1 MDYLP
6 LFHNLKGR
14 RVVVVGGG
22 EIALRKVRLVQEA
35 GALITL
41 VAKDFCPDL
50 LDMHSTDIKRGG
62 NTLKLITAAYEHQ
75 HLLQYPDAVLVI
87 AATNDTELNR
97 LVSEHAQSSNMLS
110 NVVDDPGFSTVIFP
124 SIVDRSPIQV
134 AISSG
139 GDAPVLVRLLRTR
152 FESLLPAGMAKLGSL
167 AGSFRERVKT
177 KFANGA
183 DRKAFWEE
191 VFYGPIAE
199 QAYANNL
206 DRAEQLLTEKLANT
220 EEFKTGEVY
229 LVGGGPGDP
238 DLLTFKALRLMQQA
252 DIVLYDRLVSK
263 EVLNL
268 VRRDATRIYVG
279 KTAGDHPVTQDNI
292 NQKLVD
298 YALEGNRVVR
308 LKGGDPFIFGRGGEE
323 IETLAEHNIPFQV
336 VPGITAASGCA
347 SYAGIPLTHRDHAQS
362 VRFIAG
368 HLRSGKM
375 DLNWAELVQ
384 PNQTLVFYMGLN
396 GMETICLQLK
406 QHGLD
411 ATTPA
416 ALIEKGTSDRQQVF
430 VGNLDSLPSIVR
442 TAGAKAPT
450 LIIVG
455 HVVSLHD
462 QLAWFNQSE
471 NPLHGVINKNNE
483 IQNSAKDK

>member
-14 RVVVVGGG
+14 RIVVVGGG

-35 GALITL
+35 SALITII
-41 VAKDFCPDL
+41 AKDYCPDL
-50 LDMHSTDIKRGG
+50 LEMAAKDKAAGCNG
-62 NTLKLITAAYEHQ
+62 LELITAAYEHR
-75 HLLQYPDAVLVI
+75 HLLQYPDTVMVI
-87 AATNDTELNR
+87 AATNDRDLNR
-97 LVSEHAQSSNMLS
+97 LVSEHAQAAYMLS

-152 FESLLPAGMAKLGSL
+152 FESLLPAGMAKLGAL
-167 AGSFRERVKT
+167 AGSFRERVKS
-177 KFANGA
+177 KFSNGA

-206 DRAEQLLTEKLANT
+206 EEAERLLEDKLERT
-220 EEFKTGEVY
+220 DEFKTGEVY

-279 KTAGDHPVTQDNI
+279 KTAGDHPVTQGNI

-298 YALEGNRVVR
+298 YALKGNRVVR

-323 IETLAEHNIPFQV
+323 IETLAEHGIPFQV

-375 DLNWAELVQ
+375 DLNWPELVQ

-396 GMETICLQLK
+396 GMETICQQLK
-406 QHGLD
+406 EHGLD
-411 ATTPA
+411 PTTPT

-430 VGNLDSLPSIVR
+430 VGDLDTLPRIVR
-442 TAGAKAPT
+442 DAGAKAPT

-455 HVVSLHD
+455 SVVSLHKK
-462 QLAWFNQSE
+462 LAWFN
-471 NPLHGVINKNNE
+471 NPINKIDGTINKNN
-483 IQNSAKDK
+483 DV

>member
-14 RVVVVGGG
+14 NIMVVGGG

-35 GALITL
+35 SAIITI

-50 LDMHSTDIKRGG
+50 LEMDAADKKHGCNGLR
-62 NTLKLITAAYEHQ
+62 LITAAYDHQ
-75 HLLQYPDAVLVI
+75 HMLDISNIVMVI
-87 AATNDTELNR
+87 AATNDRDLNR
-97 LVSEHAQSSNMLS
+97 LVSEHAQSANILS

-124 SIVDRSPIQV
+124 SIVDRSPIQI

-139 GDAPVLVRLLRTR
+139 GDAPVLVRLLRTK
-152 FESLLPAGMAKLGSL
+152 FEALLPAGMSKLGAL
-167 AGSFRERVKT
+167 AGSFRERVKA
-177 KFANGA
+177 KFSNGA

-206 DRAEQLLTEKLANT
+206 DEAERLLTDKLDNT
-220 EEFKTGEVY
+220 DEFKTGEVY

-252 DIVLYDRLVSK
+252 DIVLYDRLVSP

-268 VRRDATRIYVG
+268 VRRDASRIFVG
-279 KTAGDHPVTQDNI
+279 KTAGDHPVTQENI

-375 DLNWAELVQ
+375 DLNWPELVQ
-384 PNQTLVFYMGLN
+384 PNQTLVFYMGLS
-396 GMETICLQLK
+396 GMETICQHLK
-406 QHGLD
+406 DHGLAAD
-411 ATTPA
+411 TPV
-416 ALIEKGTSDRQQVF
+416 ALVEKGTTDKQRVF
-430 VGNLDSLPSIVR
+430 TGNLDTLPAIVR
-442 TAGAKAPT
+442 EAGAKAPT

-455 HVVSLHD
+455 HVVSLHNK
-462 QLAWFNQSE
+462 LNWFN
-471 NPLHGVINKNNE
+471 V
-483 IQNSAKDK
+483 KD

>member
-6 LFHNLKGR
+6 LFHNLRGR
-14 RVVVVGGG
+14 RILVVGGG

-35 GALITL
+35 SALITI
-41 VAKDFCPDL
+41 VAKEFCPDL
-50 LDMHSTDIKRGG
+50 LEMDAKDRADGCNG
-62 NTLKLITAAYEHQ
+62 LELITAAYQHQ
-75 HLLQYPDAVLVI
+75 YLLNYPDTVMVI
-87 AATNDTELNR
+87 AATNDRELNR
-97 LVSEHAQSSNMLS
+97 QVSEHAQAANMLS

-152 FESLLPAGMAKLGSL
+152 FESLLPAGMAKLGAL
-167 AGSFRERVKT
+167 AGSFRERVKA
-177 KFANGA
+177 KFDSGA
-183 DRKAFWEE
+183 DRKAFWED

-206 DRAEQLLTEKLANT
+206 DEAERLLADKLANT
-220 EEFKTGEVY
+220 DGFKTGEVY

-323 IETLAEHNIPFQV
+323 IETLAEHGIPFQV

-375 DLNWAELVQ
+375 DLNWPELVQ

-396 GMETICLQLK
+396 GMETICQQLK
-406 QHGLD
+406 EHGLD
-411 ATTPA
+411 ARTPA

-430 VGNLDSLPSIVR
+430 VGDLDSLPEMVR
-442 TAGAKAPT
+442 DAGAKAPT

-455 HVVSLHD
+455 TVVSLHSK
-462 QLAWFNQSE
+462 LAWFSKPGNQLE
-471 NPLHGVINKNNE
+471 GVINKNNE
-483 IQNSAKDK
+483 I

>member
-14 RVVVVGGG
+14 NIMVVGGG

-35 GALITL
+35 SAIITI

-50 LDMHSTDIKRGG
+50 LEMDAADKKHGCNG
-62 NTLKLITAAYEHQ
+62 LHLITASYEHQ
-75 HLLQYPDAVLVI
+75 QMLDIPNIVMVI
-87 AATNDTELNR
+87 AATNDRDLNR
-97 LVSEHAQSSNMLS
+97 LVSEHAQSANILS

-139 GDAPVLVRLLRTR
+139 GDAPVLVRLLRTK
-152 FESLLPAGMAKLGSL
+152 FEALLPAGMSKLGAL
-167 AGSFRERVKT
+167 AGSFRERVKA
-177 KFANGA
+177 KFSNGA

-206 DRAEQLLTEKLANT
+206 DEAERLLTDKLDNT
-220 EEFKTGEVY
+220 DEFKTGEVY

-252 DIVLYDRLVSK
+252 DIVLYDRLVSP

-268 VRRDATRIYVG
+268 VRRDASRIFVG
-279 KTAGDHPVTQDNI
+279 KTAGDHPVTQENI

-298 YALEGNRVVR
+298 FALEGNRVVR

-323 IETLAEHNIPFQV
+323 IETLAQHNIPFQV

-375 DLNWAELVQ
+375 DLNWPELVQ
-384 PNQTLVFYMGLN
+384 PNQTLVFYMGLS
-396 GMETICLQLK
+396 GMETICQHLK
-406 QHGLD
+406 DHGLAAD
-411 ATTPA
+411 TPV
-416 ALIEKGTSDRQQVF
+416 ALVEKGTTDKQRVF
-430 VGNLDSLPSIVR
+430 TGNLDTLPAIVR
-442 TAGAKAPT
+442 EAGAKAPT

-455 HVVSLHD
+455 HVVSLHNK
-462 QLAWFNQSE
+462 LNWFN
-471 NPLHGVINKNNE
+471 V
-483 IQNSAKDK
+483 KD

>member
-14 RVVVVGGG
+14 NIMVVGGG

-35 GALITL
+35 SAIITI

-50 LDMHSTDIKRGG
+50 LAMDAADKKHGCNGLR
-62 NTLKLITAAYEHQ
+62 LITAAYDHQ
-75 HLLQYPDAVLVI
+75 HMLDISNIVMVI
-87 AATNDTELNR
+87 AATNDRDLNR
-97 LVSEHAQSSNMLS
+97 LVSEHAQSANILS

-124 SIVDRSPIQV
+124 SIVDRSPIQI

-139 GDAPVLVRLLRTR
+139 GDAPVLVRLLRTK
-152 FESLLPAGMAKLGSL
+152 FEALLPAGMSKLGAL
-167 AGSFRERVKT
+167 AGSFRERVKA
-177 KFANGA
+177 KFSNGA

-206 DRAEQLLTEKLANT
+206 DEAERLLTDKLDNT
-220 EEFKTGEVY
+220 DEFKTGEVY

-252 DIVLYDRLVSK
+252 DIVLYDRLVSP

-268 VRRDATRIYVG
+268 VRRDASRIFVG
-279 KTAGDHPVTQDNI
+279 KTAGDHPVTQENI

-375 DLNWAELVQ
+375 DLNWPELVQ
-384 PNQTLVFYMGLN
+384 PNQTLVFYMGLS
-396 GMETICLQLK
+396 GMETICQHLK
-406 QHGLD
+406 DHGLAAD
-411 ATTPA
+411 TPV
-416 ALIEKGTSDRQQVF
+416 ALVEKGTTDKQRVF
-430 VGNLDSLPSIVR
+430 TGNLDTLPAIVR
-442 TAGAKAPT
+442 EAGAKAPT

-455 HVVSLHD
+455 HVVSLHNK
-462 QLAWFNQSE
+462 LNWFN
-471 NPLHGVINKNNE
+471 V
-483 IQNSAKDK
+483 KD

>member
-6 LFHNLKGR
+6 LFHKLKGQ

-22 EIALRKVRLVQEA
+22 EIALRKVRLVHDA

-41 VAKDFCPDL
+41 IAKDFCPDL
-50 LDMHSTDIKRGG
+50 LAMHRSDTEQGG
-62 NTLKLITAAYEHQ
+62 NTLELITAAYEHE
-75 HLLQYPDAVLVI
+75 HLLHYPDAVLVI
-87 AATNDTELNR
+87 AATNDAELNR
-97 LVSEHAQSSNMLS
+97 QVSEHAQSGNMLS

-167 AGSFRERVKT
+167 AGSFRERVKA

-206 DRAEQLLTEKLANT
+206 DRAEQLLSDKLANT
-220 EEFKTGEVY
+220 DEFKTGEVY

-279 KTAGDHPVTQDNI
+279 KTAGDHPVTQENI

-368 HLRSGKM
+368 HLRSGRM
-375 DLNWAELVQ
+375 DLNWTELVQ

-396 GMETICLQLK
+396 GMETICEQLK

-430 VGNLDSLPSIVR
+430 IGDLDSLPSIVR
-442 TAGAKAPT
+442 SAGAKAPT

-462 QLAWFNQSE
+462 QLAWFKQSQNQ
-471 NPLHGVINKNNE
+471 LQGVIDKNNA
-483 IQNSAKDK
+483 I

>member
-14 RVVVVGGG
+14 NILVIGGG

-35 GALITL
+35 SAIITI

-50 LDMHSTDIKRGG
+50 LEMDTQDKKHGCNG
-62 NTLKLITAAYEHQ
+62 LVLITAGYEHQ
-75 HLLQYPDAVLVI
+75 HMLDLPNIVMVI
-87 AATNDTELNR
+87 AATNDRDLNR
-97 LVSEHAQSSNMLS
+97 LVSEHAQAANILS
-110 NVVDDPGFSTVIFP
+110 NVVDDPKFSTVIFP
-124 SIVDRSPIQV
+124 SIVDRSPIQI

-152 FESLLPAGMAKLGSL
+152 FEALLPAGMSKLGSL
-167 AGSFRERVKT
+167 AGSFRKRVKA
-177 KFANGA
+177 KFSNGA

-206 DRAEQLLTEKLANT
+206 DEAERLLAHKLEST
-220 EEFKTGEVY
+220 DEFKTGEVY

-323 IETLAEHNIPFQV
+323 IETLAEQGIPFQV

-347 SYAGIPLTHRDHAQS
+347 SYAGIPLTHRDYAQS

-375 DLNWAELVQ
+375 DLNWPELVQ

-396 GMETICLQLK
+396 GMETICEQLK

-411 ATTPA
+411 AQTPA
-416 ALIEKGTSDRQQVF
+416 ALIEKGTTDRQQVF
-430 VGNLDSLPSIVR
+430 IGDLDSLPDIVR
-442 TAGAKAPT
+442 KAGAKAPT
-450 LIIVG
+450 LIVVG
-455 HVVSLHD
+455 HVVSLQD
-462 QLAWFNQSE
+462 KLAWFNVRE
-471 NPLHGVINKNNE
+471 N
-483 IQNSAKDK
+483 S

>member
-14 RVVVVGGG
+14 RVLVIGGG
-22 EIALRKVRLVQEA
+22 EVALRKVRLVQEA
-35 GALITL
+35 GALITI
-41 VAKDFCPDL
+41 VAKDFCSDL
-50 LDMHSTDIKRGG
+50 LEMDAEDKQRGHCS
-62 NTLKLITAAYEHQ
+62 LELIAAAYQ
-75 HLLQYPDAVLVI
+75 QRQLADNSNAVLVI
-87 AATNDTELNR
+87 AATNDRDLNR
-97 LVSEHAQSSNMLS
+97 RVSKQAQDAQMLV
-110 NVVDDPGFSTVIFP
+110 NVVDDPDFSTVIFP
-124 SIVDRSPIQV
+124 AIVDRSPIQI

-139 GDAPVLVRLLRTR
+139 GHAPVLVRLLRTQL
-152 FESLLPAGMAKLGSL
+152 ESLLPAGLSKLATL
-167 AGSFRERVKT
+167 AGKFRERVKT
-177 KFANGA
+177 KFARGA
-183 DRKAFWEE
+183 DRKAFWEQ

-199 QAYANNL
+199 RAYSNNL
-206 DRAEQLLTEKLANT
+206 EQAERLLTDKLDHSS
-220 EEFKTGEVY
+220 EFKTGEVY

-263 EVLNL
+263 QVLNL

-298 YALEGNRVVR
+298 YALEGKRVVR

-323 IETLAEHNIPFQV
+323 LETLAEHNIPFQV

-368 HLRSGKM
+368 HQRSGKL
-375 DLNWAELVQ
+375 DLNWPELIQ

-396 GMETICLQLK
+396 GLETICQQLK
-406 QHGLD
+406 DHGLS
-411 ATTPA
+411 AETPA
-416 ALIEKGTSDRQQVF
+416 ALVEKGTSDRQKVL
-430 VGNLDSLPSIVR
+430 VGDLDSLPEIVR
-442 TAGAKAPT
+442 TSGAKAPT
-450 LIIVG
+450 LIIIG
-455 HVVSLHD
+455 SVVKLHHS
-462 QLAWFNQSE
+462 LAWFN
-471 NPLHGVINKNNE
+471 L
-483 IQNSAKDK
+483 DKTPKSS

>member
-6 LFHNLKGR
+6 LFHNLRGR
-14 RVVVVGGG
+14 RVLVIGGG

-35 GALITL
+35 SALITI

-50 LDMHSTDIKRGG
+50 LEMDARDTADGCNG
-62 NTLKLITAAYEHQ
+62 LELISAAYQHQ
-75 HLLQYPDAVLVI
+75 HLLQHPDTVMVI
-87 AATNDTELNR
+87 AATNDRDLNR
-97 LVSEHAQSSNMLS
+97 LVSEHAQAAHMLA
-110 NVVDDPGFSTVIFP
+110 NVVDDPSFSTVIFP

-152 FESLLPAGMAKLGSL
+152 FESLLPAGMAKLGAL

-177 KFANGA
+177 KFASGA
-183 DRKAFWEE
+183 DRKAFWED

-206 DRAEQLLTEKLANT
+206 DEAERLLVDKLAST
-220 EEFKTGEVY
+220 DSFKTGEVY

-298 YALEGNRVVR
+298 YALKCNRVVR

-323 IETLAEHNIPFQV
+323 IETLAEQGIPFQV

-375 DLNWAELVQ
+375 DLNWPELVQ

-396 GMETICLQLK
+396 GMETICQQLK
-406 QHGLD
+406 DHGLNP
-411 ATTPA
+411 TTPA

-430 VGNLDSLPSIVR
+430 VGDLDTLPGIVR
-442 TAGAKAPT
+442 EAGAKAPT

-455 HVVSLHD
+455 SVVSLHNK
-462 QLAWFNQSE
+462 LAWFSNSGSKLE
-471 NPLHGVINKNNE
+471 GVINKNNE
-483 IQNSAKDK
+483 V

>member
-1 MDYLP
+1 M
-6 LFHNLKGR
+6 
-14 RVVVVGGG
+14 
-22 EIALRKVRLVQEA
+22 
-35 GALITL
+35 
-41 VAKDFCPDL
+41 
-50 LDMHSTDIKRGG
+50 
-62 NTLKLITAAYEHQ
+62 
-75 HLLQYPDAVLVI
+75 I
-87 AATNDTELNR
+87 AATNDRDLNR
-97 LVSEHAQSSNMLS
+97 LVSEHAQSANILS

-124 SIVDRSPIQV
+124 SIVDRSPIQI

-139 GDAPVLVRLLRTR
+139 GDAPVLVRLLRTK
-152 FESLLPAGMAKLGSL
+152 FEALLPAGMSKLGAL
-167 AGSFRERVKT
+167 AGSFRERVKA
-177 KFANGA
+177 KFSSGA

-206 DRAEQLLTEKLANT
+206 DEAERLLAEKLENSD
-220 EEFKTGEVY
+220 EFKTGEVY

-252 DIVLYDRLVSK
+252 DIVLYDRLVSP

-268 VRRDATRIYVG
+268 VRRDATRIFVG
-279 KTAGDHPVTQDNI
+279 KTAGDHPVTQENI

-323 IETLAEHNIPFQV
+323 IETLAAHNIPFQV

-347 SYAGIPLTHRDHAQS
+347 SYAGIPLTHRDYAQS

-375 DLNWAELVQ
+375 DLNWPELVQ
-384 PNQTLVFYMGLN
+384 PNQTLVFYMGLS
-396 GMETICLQLK
+396 GMETICQQLK
-406 QHGLD
+406 DHGLAED
-411 ATTPA
+411 TPV
-416 ALIEKGTSDRQQVF
+416 ALVEKGTTDNQRVF
-430 VGNLDSLPSIVR
+430 VGDLNNLPQVVRDSE
-442 TAGAKAPT
+442 AKAPT

-455 HVVSLHD
+455 HVVSLHNK
-462 QLAWFNQSE
+462 LAWFNL
-471 NPLHGVINKNNE
+471 NH
-483 IQNSAKDK
+483 

>member
-6 LFHNLKGR
+6 LFHNLRGR
-14 RVVVVGGG
+14 RVLVVGGG

-35 GALITL
+35 SALITI
-41 VAKDFCPDL
+41 VAKDYCPDL
-50 LDMHSTDIKRGG
+50 LEMAAKDSAAGCNG
-62 NTLKLITAAYEHQ
+62 LELITAAYEHR
-75 HLLQYPDAVLVI
+75 HLLQYPDTVMVI
-87 AATNDTELNR
+87 AATNDRDLNR
-97 LVSEHAQSSNMLS
+97 LVSEHAQAANMLS

-152 FESLLPAGMAKLGSL
+152 FESLLPAGMAKLGAL
-167 AGSFRERVKT
+167 AGSFRERVKA
-177 KFANGA
+177 KFASGA
-183 DRKAFWEE
+183 DRKAFWED

-206 DRAEQLLTEKLANT
+206 DEAERLLAEKLANT
-220 EEFKTGEVY
+220 DSFKTGEVY

-263 EVLNL
+263 QVLNL

-279 KTAGDHPVTQDNI
+279 KTAGDQPVTQDNI

-323 IETLAEHNIPFQV
+323 IETLAEHGIPFQV

-375 DLNWAELVQ
+375 DLNWPELVQ

-396 GMETICLQLK
+396 GMETICQQLK
-406 QHGLD
+406 DHGLD
-411 ATTPA
+411 PATPC

-430 VGNLDSLPSIVR
+430 VGDLDTLPGIVR
-442 TAGAKAPT
+442 GAGAKAPT

-455 HVVSLHD
+455 SVVSLHNK
-462 QLAWFNQSE
+462 LAWFSKPGNQLE
-471 NPLHGVINKNNE
+471 GVINKNN
-483 IQNSAKDK
+483 QV

>member
-14 RVVVVGGG
+14 NILVIGGG

-35 GALITL
+35 SAIITI

-50 LDMHSTDIKRGG
+50 LEMDARDKEHACNG
-62 NTLKLITAAYEHQ
+62 LHLITAGYQ
-75 HLLQYPDAVLVI
+75 HHHMLDLANIVMVI
-87 AATNDTELNR
+87 AATNDRDLNR
-97 LVSEHAQSSNMLS
+97 LVSEHAQAANILS
-110 NVVDDPGFSTVIFP
+110 NVVDDPKFSTVIFP
-124 SIVDRSPIQV
+124 SIVDRSPIQI

-152 FESLLPAGMAKLGSL
+152 FEALLPASMSKLGSL
-167 AGSFRERVKT
+167 AGSFRERVKA
-177 KFANGA
+177 KFSNGS

-191 VFYGPIAE
+191 VFHGPIAE

-206 DRAEQLLTEKLANT
+206 DEAERMLAHKLEST
-220 EEFKTGEVY
+220 DEFKTGEVY

-279 KTAGDHPVTQDNI
+279 KTAGNHSVTQDNI

-323 IETLAEHNIPFQV
+323 IETLAEHGIPFQV

-375 DLNWAELVQ
+375 DLNWPELVQ

-396 GMETICLQLK
+396 GMETICNQLK
-406 QHGLD
+406 EHGLD
-411 ATTPA
+411 AQTPA
-416 ALIEKGTSDRQQVF
+416 ALIEKGTTDRQQVF
-430 VGNLDSLPSIVR
+430 IGDLDSLPEIVR
-442 TAGAKAPT
+442 KAGAKAPT

-462 QLAWFNQSE
+462 KLAWFNVTEKTQ
-471 NPLHGVINKNNE
+471 
-483 IQNSAKDK
+483 

>member
-14 RVVVVGGG
+14 NIMVVGGG

-35 GALITL
+35 SAIITI

-50 LDMHSTDIKRGG
+50 LAMDAADKKHGCNGLR
-62 NTLKLITAAYEHQ
+62 LVTAAYDHQ
-75 HLLQYPDAVLVI
+75 HMLDIPNIVMVI
-87 AATNDTELNR
+87 AATNDRDLNR
-97 LVSEHAQSSNMLS
+97 LVSEHAQSANILS

-124 SIVDRSPIQV
+124 SIVDRSPIQI

-139 GDAPVLVRLLRTR
+139 GDAPVLVRLLRTK
-152 FESLLPAGMAKLGSL
+152 FEALLPAGMSKLGAL
-167 AGSFRERVKT
+167 AGSFRERVKA
-177 KFANGA
+177 KFSNGA

-206 DRAEQLLTEKLANT
+206 DEAERLLTDKLDNT
-220 EEFKTGEVY
+220 DEFKTGEVY

-252 DIVLYDRLVSK
+252 DIVLYDRLVSP

-268 VRRDATRIYVG
+268 VRRDASRIFVG
-279 KTAGDHPVTQDNI
+279 KTAGDHPVTQENI

-368 HLRSGKM
+368 HLRSGEM
-375 DLNWAELVQ
+375 DLNWPELVQ
-384 PNQTLVFYMGLN
+384 PNQTLVFYMGLS
-396 GMETICLQLK
+396 GMETICQHLK
-406 QHGLD
+406 DHGLAAD
-411 ATTPA
+411 TPV
-416 ALIEKGTSDRQQVF
+416 ALVEKGTTNDQRVF
-430 VGNLDSLPSIVR
+430 TGDLDTLPAIVR
-442 TAGAKAPT
+442 EAGAKAPT

-455 HVVSLHD
+455 HVVSLHNK
-462 QLAWFNQSE
+462 LNWFN
-471 NPLHGVINKNNE
+471 V
-483 IQNSAKDK
+483 KD

>member
-14 RVVVVGGG
+14 NVLVVGGG
-22 EIALRKVRLVQEA
+22 EIALRKVRLVQQA
-35 GALITL
+35 SALITI

-50 LDMHSTDIKRGG
+50 LAMDADDKTHGCNGLYLVTG
-62 NTLKLITAAYEHQ
+62 AYEHQ
-75 HLLQYPDAVLVI
+75 HMLGVDSVVMVI
-87 AATNDTELNR
+87 AATNDPELNR
-97 LVSEHAQSSNMLS
+97 LVAEQAQEANILA
-110 NVVDDPGFSTVIFP
+110 NVVDDPAYSTVIFP
-124 SIVDRSPIQV
+124 SIVDRSPIQI

-139 GDAPVLVRLLRTR
+139 GDAPVLVRLLRTK
-152 FESLLPAGMAKLGSL
+152 FEALLPAGMAQLASL
-167 AGSFRERVKT
+167 AGSFRERVKA
-177 KFANGA
+177 KFSNGA

-206 DRAEQLLTEKLANT
+206 DTAEQLLADKLEHT
-220 EEFKTGEVY
+220 SEFKTGEVY

-252 DIVLYDRLVSK
+252 DIVLYDRLVSP

-268 VRRDATRIYVG
+268 VRRDATRLYVG

-298 YALEGNRVVR
+298 YARAGNRVVR

-323 IETLAEHNIPFQV
+323 IETLAAEGIPFQV

-362 VRFIAG
+362 VRFITG
-368 HLRSGKM
+368 HLRAGKR

-384 PNQTLVFYMGLN
+384 PNQTLVFYMGLS
-396 GMETICLQLK
+396 GLETICQHLK
-406 QHGLD
+406 EHGLD
-411 ATTPA
+411 AQTPA
-416 ALIEKGTSDRQQVF
+416 ALIEKGTTNDQRVF
-430 VGNLDSLPSIVR
+430 VGNLDSLAPMVR
-442 TAGAKAPT
+442 EAGAKAPT
-450 LIIVG
+450 LLIVG
-455 HVVSLHD
+455 HVVSL
-462 QLAWFNQSE
+462 QNKLAWFNLRE
-471 NPLHGVINKNNE
+471 
-483 IQNSAKDK
+483 

>member
-14 RVVVVGGG
+14 RIVVVGGG

-35 GALITL
+35 SALITII
-41 VAKDFCPDL
+41 AKDFCPDL
-50 LDMHSTDIKRGG
+50 LEMAAKDKASGCNG
-62 NTLKLITAAYEHQ
+62 LELITAGYEHQ
-75 HLLQYPDAVLVI
+75 HLLQYPDTVMVI
-87 AATNDTELNR
+87 AATNDRDLNR
-97 LVSEHAQSSNMLS
+97 LVSEHAQAANMLS
-110 NVVDDPGFSTVIFP
+110 NVVDDPGFSTVIFS

-167 AGSFRERVKT
+167 AGSFRERVKD
-177 KFANGA
+177 KFSNGA

-206 DRAEQLLTEKLANT
+206 EEAERLLADKLESTDA
-220 EEFKTGEVY
+220 FKTGEVY

-323 IETLAEHNIPFQV
+323 IETLAEHGIPFQV

-375 DLNWAELVQ
+375 DLNWPELVQ

-396 GMETICLQLK
+396 GMETICQQLK
-406 QHGLD
+406 EHGLD
-411 ATTPA
+411 SATPT

-430 VGNLDSLPSIVR
+430 VGDLDTLPGIVR
-442 TAGAKAPT
+442 DAGARAPT

-455 HVVSLHD
+455 TVVSLHTK
-462 QLAWFNQSE
+462 LAWFNKP
-471 NPLHGVINKNNE
+471 NNKLDGTINKNN
-483 IQNSAKDK
+483 DV

>member
-14 RVVVVGGG
+14 RIVVVGGG

-35 GALITL
+35 SALISII
-41 VAKDFCPDL
+41 AKDFCPDL
-50 LDMHSTDIKRGG
+50 LEMAAKDKASGCNG
-62 NTLKLITAAYEHQ
+62 LELITAGYEHQ
-75 HLLQYPDAVLVI
+75 HLLQYPDTVMVI
-87 AATNDTELNR
+87 AATNDRDLNR
-97 LVSEHAQSSNMLS
+97 LVSEHAQAANMLS

-167 AGSFRERVKT
+167 AGSFRERVKD
-177 KFANGA
+177 KFSNGA

-206 DRAEQLLTEKLANT
+206 EEAERLLADKLEGTDA
-220 EEFKTGEVY
+220 FKTGEVY

-323 IETLAEHNIPFQV
+323 IETLAEHGIPFQV

-375 DLNWAELVQ
+375 DLNWPELVQ

-396 GMETICLQLK
+396 GMETICQQLK
-406 QHGLD
+406 EHGLD
-411 ATTPA
+411 SATPT

-430 VGNLDSLPSIVR
+430 VGDLDTLPGIVR
-442 TAGAKAPT
+442 DAGARAPT

-455 HVVSLHD
+455 TVVSLHTK
-462 QLAWFNQSE
+462 LAWFNKP
-471 NPLHGVINKNNE
+471 NNKLDGTINKNN
-483 IQNSAKDK
+483 DV

>member
-6 LFHNLKGR
+6 LFHNLRGR
-14 RVVVVGGG
+14 RVLVVGGG

-35 GALITL
+35 SALITI
-41 VAKDFCPDL
+41 VAKDYCPDL
-50 LDMHSTDIKRGG
+50 LEMAAKDSAAGCNG
-62 NTLKLITAAYEHQ
+62 LELITAAYEHR
-75 HLLQYPDAVLVI
+75 HLLQYPDTVMVI
-87 AATNDTELNR
+87 AATNDRDLNR
-97 LVSEHAQSSNMLS
+97 LVSEHAQAANMLS

-152 FESLLPAGMAKLGSL
+152 FESLLPAGMAKLGAL
-167 AGSFRERVKT
+167 AGSFRERVKA
-177 KFANGA
+177 KFASGA
-183 DRKAFWEE
+183 DRKAFWED

-206 DRAEQLLTEKLANT
+206 DEAERLLAEKLANT
-220 EEFKTGEVY
+220 DSFKTGEVY

-323 IETLAEHNIPFQV
+323 IETLAEHGIPFQV

-375 DLNWAELVQ
+375 DLNWPELVQ

-396 GMETICLQLK
+396 GMETICQQLK
-406 QHGLD
+406 DHGLD
-411 ATTPA
+411 PTTPC

-430 VGNLDSLPSIVR
+430 VGDLDTLPGIVR
-442 TAGAKAPT
+442 GAGAKAPT

-455 HVVSLHD
+455 SVVSLHNK
-462 QLAWFNQSE
+462 LAWFSKPGNQLE
-471 NPLHGVINKNNE
+471 GVINKNN
-483 IQNSAKDK
+483 QV

>member
-1 MDYLP
+1 M
-6 LFHNLKGR
+6 
-14 RVVVVGGG
+14 VVGGG

-35 GALITL
+35 SAIITI

-50 LDMHSTDIKRGG
+50 LEMDAADKKHGCNGLR
-62 NTLKLITAAYEHQ
+62 LITAAYDHQ
-75 HLLQYPDAVLVI
+75 HMLDISNIVMVI
-87 AATNDTELNR
+87 AATNDRDLNR
-97 LVSEHAQSSNMLS
+97 LVSEHAQSANILS

-124 SIVDRSPIQV
+124 SIVDRSPIQI

-139 GDAPVLVRLLRTR
+139 GDAPVLVRLLRTK
-152 FESLLPAGMAKLGSL
+152 FEALLPAGMSKLGAL
-167 AGSFRERVKT
+167 AGSFRERVKA
-177 KFANGA
+177 KFSNGA

-206 DRAEQLLTEKLANT
+206 DEAERLLTDKLDNT
-220 EEFKTGEVY
+220 DEFKTGEVY

-252 DIVLYDRLVSK
+252 DIVLYDRLVSP

-268 VRRDATRIYVG
+268 VRRDASRIFVG
-279 KTAGDHPVTQDNI
+279 KTAGDHPVTQENI

-375 DLNWAELVQ
+375 DLNWPELVQ
-384 PNQTLVFYMGLN
+384 PNQTLVFYMGLS
-396 GMETICLQLK
+396 GMETICQHLK
-406 QHGLD
+406 DHGLAAD
-411 ATTPA
+411 TPV
-416 ALIEKGTSDRQQVF
+416 ALVEKGTTNDQRVF
-430 VGNLDSLPSIVR
+430 TGDLDTLPAIVR
-442 TAGAKAPT
+442 EAGAKAPT

-455 HVVSLHD
+455 HVVSLHNK
-462 QLAWFNQSE
+462 LNWFN
-471 NPLHGVINKNNE
+471 V
-483 IQNSAKDK
+483 KD

>member
-14 RVVVVGGG
+14 RIVVVGGG
-22 EIALRKVRLVQEA
+22 EIALCKVHLVQEA
-35 GALITL
+35 SALITII
-41 VAKDFCPDL
+41 AKDFCPDL
-50 LDMHSTDIKRGG
+50 LEMAAKDKASGCNG
-62 NTLKLITAAYEHQ
+62 LELITAGYEHQ
-75 HLLQYPDAVLVI
+75 YLLQYPDTVMVI
-87 AATNDTELNR
+87 AATNDRDLNR
-97 LVSEHAQSSNMLS
+97 LVSEHAQAANMLS

-167 AGSFRERVKT
+167 AGSFRERVKD
-177 KFANGA
+177 KFSNGA

-206 DRAEQLLTEKLANT
+206 EEAERLLADKLEST
-220 EEFKTGEVY
+220 DEFKTGEVY

-323 IETLAEHNIPFQV
+323 IETLAEHGIPFQV

-375 DLNWAELVQ
+375 DLNWPELVQ

-396 GMETICLQLK
+396 GMETICQQLK
-406 QHGLD
+406 EHGLD
-411 ATTPA
+411 SATPT

-430 VGNLDSLPSIVR
+430 VGDLDTLPGIVR
-442 TAGAKAPT
+442 DAGARAPT

-455 HVVSLHD
+455 TVVSLHTK
-462 QLAWFNQSE
+462 LAWFNKP
-471 NPLHGVINKNNE
+471 NNKLDGTINKNN
-483 IQNSAKDK
+483 DV

>member
-14 RVVVVGGG
+14 NVLVVGGG
-22 EIALRKVRLVQEA
+22 EIALRKVRLVQQA
-35 GALITL
+35 SAIITI

-50 LDMHSTDIKRGG
+50 LAMDADDKTHGCNGLHLVTG
-62 NTLKLITAAYEHQ
+62 AYERQ
-75 HLLQYPDAVLVI
+75 HMLAVDSVVMVI
-87 AATNDTELNR
+87 AATNDRDLNR
-97 LVSEHAQSSNMLS
+97 LVAEQAQKANILAH
-110 NVVDDPGFSTVIFP
+110 VVDDPAFSTVIFP
-124 SIVDRSPIQV
+124 SIVDRSPIQI

-139 GDAPVLVRLLRTR
+139 GDAPVLVRLLRTK
-152 FESLLPAGMAKLGSL
+152 FEALLPAGMAQLASL
-167 AGSFRERVKT
+167 AGSFRERVKA
-177 KFANGA
+177 KFSNGA

-206 DRAEQLLTEKLANT
+206 DTAEQLLADKLNNT
-220 EEFKTGEVY
+220 SEFKTGEVY

-252 DIVLYDRLVSK
+252 DIVLYDRLVSP

-268 VRRDATRIYVG
+268 VRRDATRLYVG

-298 YALEGNRVVR
+298 YARAGNRVVR

-323 IETLAEHNIPFQV
+323 IETLAAEGITFQV

-362 VRFIAG
+362 VRFITG
-368 HLRSGKM
+368 HLRAGKR

-384 PNQTLVFYMGLN
+384 PNQTLVFYMGLS
-396 GMETICLQLK
+396 GLETICQHLK

-411 ATTPA
+411 AQTPA
-416 ALIEKGTSDRQQVF
+416 ALIEKGTTKDQRVF
-430 VGNLDSLPSIVR
+430 VGNLDSLAPIVR
-442 TAGAKAPT
+442 DAGAKAPT
-450 LIIVG
+450 LLIVG
-455 HVVSLHD
+455 HVVSLQD
-462 QLAWFNQSE
+462 KLAWFNLREQR
-471 NPLHGVINKNNE
+471 
-483 IQNSAKDK
+483 

>member
-14 RVVVVGGG
+14 NILVIGGG

-35 GALITL
+35 SAIITI

-50 LDMHSTDIKRGG
+50 LEMDAADKKHGCNG
-62 NTLKLITAAYEHQ
+62 LHLITAPYAHQ
-75 HLLQYPDAVLVI
+75 YMLDIPNIVMVI
-87 AATNDTELNR
+87 AATNDRDLNR
-97 LVSEHAQSSNMLS
+97 LVSEHAQSANILS
-110 NVVDDPGFSTVIFP
+110 NVVDDPGYSTVIFP
-124 SIVDRSPIQV
+124 SIVDRSPIQI

-139 GDAPVLVRLLRTR
+139 GDAPVLVRLLRTK
-152 FESLLPAGMAKLGSL
+152 FEALLPAGMSKLGAL
-167 AGSFRERVKT
+167 AGSFRERVKA

-206 DRAEQLLTEKLANT
+206 DEAERLLTDKLENT
-220 EEFKTGEVY
+220 DEFKTGEVY

-252 DIVLYDRLVSK
+252 DIVLYDRLVSP

-268 VRRDATRIYVG
+268 VRRDATRIFVG
-279 KTAGDHPVTQDNI
+279 KTAGDHPVTQENI

-375 DLNWAELVQ
+375 DLNWPELVQ
-384 PNQTLVFYMGLN
+384 PNQTLVFYMGLS
-396 GMETICLQLK
+396 GMETICQQLK
-406 QHGLD
+406 NHGL
-411 ATTPA
+411 AASTPV
-416 ALIEKGTSDRQQVF
+416 ALVEKGTTDNQRVF
-430 VGNLDSLPSIVR
+430 TANLDTLPEIVR
-442 TAGAKAPT
+442 DSGAKAPT

-455 HVVSLHD
+455 HVVSLHNK
-462 QLAWFNQSE
+462 LNWFNLKE
-471 NPLHGVINKNNE
+471 
-483 IQNSAKDK
+483 

>member
-14 RVVVVGGG
+14 NVLVVGGG
-22 EIALRKVRLVQEA
+22 EIALRKVRLVQQA
-35 GALITL
+35 SAIITI

-50 LDMHSTDIKRGG
+50 LAMDADDKTHGCNGLHLVTGAYKR
-62 NTLKLITAAYEHQ
+62 Q
-75 HLLQYPDAVLVI
+75 HMLAVDSVVMVI
-87 AATNDTELNR
+87 AATNDRELNR
-97 LVSEHAQSSNMLS
+97 LVAEQAQKANILA
-110 NVVDDPGFSTVIFP
+110 NVVDDPAFSTVIFP
-124 SIVDRSPIQV
+124 SIVDRSPIQI

-139 GDAPVLVRLLRTR
+139 GDAPVLVRLLRTK
-152 FESLLPAGMAKLGSL
+152 FEALLPAGMAQLASL
-167 AGSFRERVKT
+167 AGSFRERVKV
-177 KFANGA
+177 KFSNGA

-206 DRAEQLLTEKLANT
+206 DTAEQLLADKLNNT
-220 EEFKTGEVY
+220 SEFKTGEVY

-252 DIVLYDRLVSK
+252 DIVLYDRLVSP

-268 VRRDATRIYVG
+268 VRRDATRLYVG

-298 YALEGNRVVR
+298 YARAGNRVVR

-323 IETLAEHNIPFQV
+323 IETLAAEGITFQV

-362 VRFIAG
+362 VRFITG
-368 HLRSGKM
+368 HLRAGKR

-384 PNQTLVFYMGLN
+384 PNQTLVFYMGLS
-396 GMETICLQLK
+396 GLETICQHLK

-411 ATTPA
+411 AQTPA
-416 ALIEKGTSDRQQVF
+416 ALIEKGTTKDQRVF
-430 VGNLDSLPSIVR
+430 VGNLDSLAPIVR
-442 TAGAKAPT
+442 DAGAKAPT
-450 LIIVG
+450 LLIVG
-455 HVVSLHD
+455 HVVSLQD
-462 QLAWFNQSE
+462 KLAWFNLGEQ
-471 NPLHGVINKNNE
+471 K
-483 IQNSAKDK
+483 

>member
-14 RVVVVGGG
+14 NIMVVGGG

-35 GALITL
+35 SAIITI

-50 LDMHSTDIKRGG
+50 LEMDAADKKHGCNGLR
-62 NTLKLITAAYEHQ
+62 LITAAYDHQ
-75 HLLQYPDAVLVI
+75 HMLDISNIVMVI
-87 AATNDTELNR
+87 AATNDRDLNR
-97 LVSEHAQSSNMLS
+97 LVSEHAQSANILS

-124 SIVDRSPIQV
+124 SIVDRSPIQI

-139 GDAPVLVRLLRTR
+139 GDAPVLVRLLRTK
-152 FESLLPAGMAKLGSL
+152 FEALLPAGMSKLGAL
-167 AGSFRERVKT
+167 AGSFRERVKA
-177 KFANGA
+177 KFSNGA

-206 DRAEQLLTEKLANT
+206 DEAERLLTDKLDNT
-220 EEFKTGEVY
+220 DEFKTGEVY

-252 DIVLYDRLVSK
+252 DIVLYDRLVSP

-268 VRRDATRIYVG
+268 VRRDASRIFVG
-279 KTAGDHPVTQDNI
+279 KTAGDHPVTQENI

-375 DLNWAELVQ
+375 DLNWPELVQ
-384 PNQTLVFYMGLN
+384 PNQTLVFYMGLS
-396 GMETICLQLK
+396 GMETICQHLK
-406 QHGLD
+406 DHGLAAD
-411 ATTPA
+411 TPV
-416 ALIEKGTSDRQQVF
+416 ALVEKGTTDKQRVF
-430 VGNLDSLPSIVR
+430 TGNLDTLPAIVR
-442 TAGAKAPT
+442 EAGAKAPT

-455 HVVSLHD
+455 HVVSLHNK
-462 QLAWFNQSE
+462 LNWFN
-471 NPLHGVINKNNE
+471 I
-483 IQNSAKDK
+483 KD